1 MLRLTKTMRN
11 RKLIS
16 RNVNPLGEK
25 TTKLIQTSF
34 GFKIKGVQKTK
45 KFFIKEN
52 KLKKIEFK
60 VELFVFT
67 TKN

>member
-1 MLRLTKTMRN
+1 MRN

-25 TTKLIQTSF
+25 TTKLKLRV
-34 GFKIKGVQKTK
+34 FKKTK
-45 KFFIKEN
+45 KSFIKEN

-67 TKN
+67 TKIEKTFGK

>member
-1 MLRLTKTMRN
+1 MTWKKVVSSEKVEDKVLRLTKTMRN

-34 GFKIKGVQKTK
+34 GFKIKGVQKNK
-45 KFFIKEN
+45 K
-52 KLKKIEFK
+52 
-60 VELFVFT
+60 VFY
-67 TKN
+67 KGK